1 MSWNIITIYT
11 SLFFIWILQSSSV
24 SRDQAKYYIF
34 YHLIHRNSK
43 RTAFL
48 NRYILYHYKH
58 LFIFLM
64 LFYSYTVHTILL
76 SLLINAIYSCS
87 IEAYLSLKKTILTE
101 SKPLYFPALCNSVFK
116 TGDTEIYI
124 WIYSEAFNLLSKR
137 RRGGGII
144 YPTEN
149 IPAHNRAQMKC
160 KSTR

>member
-1 MSWNIITIYT
+1 MFWNIITIYT

-34 YHLIHRNSK
+34 YKLIHRNSK

-48 NRYILYHYKH
+48 NRYILYHCKH
-58 LFIFLM
+58 VYNFNAILQLYCSNYITVTFDKLNIFL
-64 LFYSYTVHTILL
+64 L
-76 SLLINAIYSCS
+76 NRS
-87 IEAYLSLKKTILTE
+87 IHFLKKTILTE